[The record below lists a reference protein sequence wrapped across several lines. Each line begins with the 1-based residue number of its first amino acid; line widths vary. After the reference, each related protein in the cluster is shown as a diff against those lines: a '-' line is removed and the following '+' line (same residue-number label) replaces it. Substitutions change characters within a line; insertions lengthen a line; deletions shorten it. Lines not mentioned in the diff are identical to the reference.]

1 MSVFWSRIILLSVI
15 SIVGFLALF
24 QTPQSSPEYLSVRFL
39 DVGQGDAIHIQ
50 TPDGYE
56 MLIDGGPNSL
66 VLRELARGRS
76 FFDTSID
83 VVIATHPDT
92 DHIGGLVD
100 VLQRYTVDTIIQTNN
115 INQTPASTAYE
126 QEVVNEN
133 ARMIQVQAG
142 QVIQL
147 GASTT
152 VRVLAPSGDTSAW
165 RSNAA
170 SIIVQVS
177 YGEIDFL
184 LTGDASVSTEDYVAE
199 IQGLSIQSEVL
210 KLGHHG
216 SQTSSSGLFLD
227 AVQPEYAVVSAEL
240 NSRYGHP
247 HAEVIE
253 RVGERGINLV
263 STAQEGT
270 IEFLTDGSTVWIQ

>member
-1 MSVFWSRIILLSVI
+1 MSVFWSRIILLSIICVI
-15 SIVGFLALF
+15 GFLALF
-24 QTPQSSPEYLSVRFL
+24 QTPQTSPEYLSVRFL

-66 VLRELARGRS
+66 VLRELAQGRS

-100 VLQRYTVDTIIQTNN
+100 VLQRYTVDTVIQTNN
-115 INQTPASTAYE
+115 INETPAAAAYD
-126 QEVVNEN
+126 QEVLGEGEN
-133 ARMIQVQAG
+133 LVQAQTG
-142 QVIQL
+142 QIVRL

-152 VRVLAPSGDTSAW
+152 VRVLAPSGDTSQW

-177 YGEIDFL
+177 YGDIDFL
-184 LTGDASVSTEDYVAE
+184 LTGDASVSTEDYVAQF
-199 IQGLSIQSEVL
+199 QGTAIESEVL

-216 SQTSSSGLFLD
+216 SQTSTSGFFLD
-227 AVQPEYAVVSAEL
+227 AVQPEYAVVSAEA

-247 HAEVIE
+247 HADVIA
-253 RVGERGINLV
+253 RVEERGIEVV

-270 IEFLTDGSTVWIQ
+270 IEFLTDGVTVWKK